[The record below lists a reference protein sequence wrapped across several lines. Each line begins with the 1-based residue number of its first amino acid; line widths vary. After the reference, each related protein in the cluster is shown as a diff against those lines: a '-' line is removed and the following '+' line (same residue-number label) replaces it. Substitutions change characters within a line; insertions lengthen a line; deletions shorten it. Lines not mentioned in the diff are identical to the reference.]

1 MIIINQGR
9 FWDKVGFKTLLL
21 PLQSFLTYLKVGST
35 EKNNHDPFFPF
46 LKYAITC
53 HHDML
58 DGIKMHFIRSWY
70 RSTHI

>member
-9 FWDKVGFKTLLL
+9 FWDKTFSLL
-21 PLQSFLTYLKVGST
+21 PMQSFLTYLKVGT

-58 DGIKMHFIRSWY
+58 DGINAFYQIMV
-70 RSTHI
+70 